1 MWIDKFCID
10 QTDIESSLLCLPVY
24 LASCKQLVI
33 CAGDTYTSRL
43 WCVMELFTYMIM
55 GGSTDQIEVLLLPT
69 DQEGRDALIAQ
80 FRKFDARQ
88 AVCFLQEDTD
98 RLQNTIEGGFGSL
111 AAFSSSVTNVLE
123 FVSKT
128 TTNQSV

>member
-1 MWIDKFCID
+1 
-10 QTDIESSLLCLPVY
+10 
-24 LASCKQLVI
+24 
-33 CAGDTYTSRL
+33 
-43 WCVMELFTYMIM
+43 MIM
-55 GGSTDQIEVLLLPT
+55 GGSADEIELLLLPT
-69 DQEGRDALIAQ
+69 DPEGRDALIAQ